1 MKKIIE
7 TKTYA
12 TMMKH
17 RAEANPN
24 ASSYASMMEHRAVAN
39 PNTSY
44 GGSQC
49 SWANLKFKFPVF
61 KSGKVSKYVKLLVS
75 FGITGRTWV
84 AALNDL
90 GVDPKMQYSGYFSC
104 YRLSLLNHGLIKK
117 SGRVGRKSKYVLTTL
132 GDRYVSMVL
141 RRTIAMA

>member
-12 TMMKH
+12 
-17 RAEANPN
+17 
-24 ASSYASMMEHRAVAN
+24 SMMEHRAAAN

-49 SWANLKFKFPVF
+49 SWANIKFKFPVF
-61 KSGKVSKYVKLLVS
+61 KSGKVSKYIKLLI
-75 FGITGRTWV
+75 GIGKTGNTWV
-84 AALNDL
+84 AALNEL
-90 GVDPKMQYSGYFSC
+90 GVKPEMQHSSYFCC

-117 SGRVGRKSKYVLTTL
+117 SGRVGRKSKYVLTKL
-132 GDRYVSMVL
+132 GDRYVSMAL
-141 RRTIAMA
+141 RRAA

>member
-1 MKKIIE
+1 MKKITS

-12 TMMKH
+12 SMMKN
-17 RAEANPN
+17 RAA
-24 ASSYASMMEHRAVAN
+24 AN

-49 SWANLKFKFPVF
+49 SWANIKFKFPVF
-61 KSGKVSKYVKLLVS
+61 KSGKVSKYVKLLVY
-75 FGITGRTWV
+75 FGITGNTWV
-84 AALNDL
+84 NALNDL
-90 GVDPKMQYSGYFSC
+90 GVAPEKQYSGYFSC

-117 SGRVGRKSKYVLTTL
+117 AGRVGRKQKYVLTDL

-141 RRTIAMA
+141 RRTISMA

>member
-12 TMMKH
+12 SMMKH
-17 RAEANPN
+17 RAAANPN
-24 ASSYASMMEHRAVAN
+24 ALYSNALYS
-39 PNTSY
+39 
-44 GGSQC
+44 GLK
-49 SWANLKFKFPVF
+49 SWANIKFKFPVF

-75 FGITGRTWV
+75 FGTTGNTWV
-84 AALNDL
+84 NALNEL
-90 GVDPKMQYSGYFSC
+90 GVKPEMQHSSYFCC

-117 SGRVGRKSKYVLTTL
+117 AGNIGRKPKYVLTDL

-141 RRTIAMA
+141 RRAT

>member
-12 TMMKH
+12 TMMEH
-17 RAEANPN
+17 RAAANPN
-24 ASSYASMMEHRAVAN
+24 SEYSGVK
-39 PNTSY
+39 
-44 GGSQC
+44 
-49 SWANLKFKFPVF
+49 SWANIKFKLPVF

-75 FGITGRTWV
+75 FGMTGNTWV
-84 AALNDL
+84 NALDEL
-90 GVDPKMQYSGYFSC
+90 GVKPEMQHSSYFCC

-117 SGRVGRKSKYVLTTL
+117 SGSVGRKPKYVLTTL

-141 RRTIAMA
+141 RRTISMAPRRVV